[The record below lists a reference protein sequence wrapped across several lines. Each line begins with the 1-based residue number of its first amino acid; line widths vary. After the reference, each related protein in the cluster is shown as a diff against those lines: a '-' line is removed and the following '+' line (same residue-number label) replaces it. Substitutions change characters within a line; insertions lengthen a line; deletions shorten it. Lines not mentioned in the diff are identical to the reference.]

1 MSSGN
6 RHPNKD
12 VEKAL
17 RDAEDAGWKIEARGK
32 RGHAW
37 GRLHCPHEGQDRC
50 QLLIYATPR
59 NAYAHARA
67 IRTRVKNCPHTHE
80 ETPGPEGPP
89 PTASK
94 DLSTR

>member
-1 MSSGN
+1 MSCGD

-17 RDAEDAGWKIEARGK
+17 LAAEDKGWSVEARGK

-37 GRLHCPHEGQDRC
+37 GRLHCPYDGQDRC
-50 QLLIYATPR
+50 QLLIWSTPK
-59 NAYAHARA
+59 NPHAHARD
-67 IRTRVKNCPHTHE
+67 IRTRVKNCPHIHE
-80 ETPGPEGPP
+80 ETPGPDGPP
-89 PTASK
+89 STASK